1 MNEMAGK
8 YAGMDRYECRKLWVQ
23 ELDEAGFLVKTE
35 DMVIPAGK
43 CYRCHTVIEPMISD
57 QWFVAMKELAKPAIE
72 AATSGKLIHVP
83 ARFEKIYLNWLNDI
97 RDWCISRQLWWGH
110 RIPAYYC
117 DECGETVVA
126 REMPTVCPKCG
137 CTHLTQDEDVLDTW
151 FSSALWPFS
160 TLGWPDKTPE
170 LDYFYPNSVM
180 VTGYDILFFWVIRMV
195 FSSCETMGEVPFKHV
210 FLHGLVRDEQG
221 RKMSKSLGNGI
232 DPLEVIDEVGA
243 DALRFMLCTGISPG
257 NDMRFIRGK
266 LENARN
272 FANKLWNASR
282 FTLMNLLDDE
292 GNFLEMADEASACLR
307 DEDKWI
313 ISRVNEAAK
322 DITDSLEKFELG
334 LAGQKVY
341 DLIWDEFCD
350 WYIEL
355 VKRRLWSDDE
365 EDKKTARFVLVKV
378 LRDQLKLL
386 HPFMPFITEEIWG
399 ALPKVEATEDNP
411 NGLLIRAEW
420 PEYDE
425 LLDYSDAELRINT
438 AMDIIKAVRNIRV
451 EADAAPSRKLNLV
464 IRTDSIEDMI
474 PQIEDYIKSIANVIG
489 ITVSGFEGDAPDDVM
504 SAVIDGAEI
513 LVPLDELVDIAA
525 EIERLEKEKKRLE
538 GEVMRVDKKLS
549 NQGFVAKAPAAVVEE
564 ERQKGEKY
572 REMLETVTSRLEAI
586 KAK

>member
-1 MNEMAGK
+1 
-8 YAGMDRYECRKLWVQ
+8 
-23 ELDEAGFLVKTE
+23 
-35 DMVIPAGK
+35 
-43 CYRCHTVIEPMISD
+43 
-57 QWFVAMKELAKPAIE
+57 
-72 AATSGKLIHVP
+72 
-83 ARFEKIYLNWLNDI
+83 
-97 RDWCISRQLWWGH
+97 
-110 RIPAYYC
+110 
-117 DECGETVVA
+117 
-126 REMPTVCPKCG
+126 
-137 CTHLTQDEDVLDTW
+137 
-151 FSSALWPFS
+151 
-160 TLGWPDKTPE
+160 
-170 LDYFYPNSVM
+170 M

-399 ALPKVEATEDNP
+399 ALPKVEVTEDNP

-425 LLDYSDAELRINT
+425 SLDYSDAELRINT

-464 IRTDSIEDMI
+464 IRTDNIEDMI
-474 PQIEDYIKSIANVIG
+474 PQIED
-489 ITVSGFEGDAPDDVM
+489 
-504 SAVIDGAEI
+504 
-513 LVPLDELVDIAA
+513 
-525 EIERLEKEKKRLE
+525 
-538 GEVMRVDKKLS
+538 LS
-549 NQGFVAKAPAAVVEE
+549 
-564 ERQKGEKY
+564 
-572 REMLETVTSRLEAI
+572 LI
-586 KAK
+586 HI

>member
-1 MNEMAGK
+1 
-8 YAGMDRYECRKLWVQ
+8 
-23 ELDEAGFLVKTE
+23 
-35 DMVIPAGK
+35 
-43 CYRCHTVIEPMISD
+43 MISD

-425 LLDYSDAELRINT
+425 SLDYSDAELRINT

>member
-1 MNEMAGK
+1 
-8 YAGMDRYECRKLWVQ
+8 
-23 ELDEAGFLVKTE
+23 
-35 DMVIPAGK
+35 
-43 CYRCHTVIEPMISD
+43 
-57 QWFVAMKELAKPAIE
+57 
-72 AATSGKLIHVP
+72 
-83 ARFEKIYLNWLNDI
+83 
-97 RDWCISRQLWWGH
+97 
-110 RIPAYYC
+110 
-117 DECGETVVA
+117 
-126 REMPTVCPKCG
+126 
-137 CTHLTQDEDVLDTW
+137 
-151 FSSALWPFS
+151 
-160 TLGWPDKTPE
+160 
-170 LDYFYPNSVM
+170 
-180 VTGYDILFFWVIRMV
+180 MV

-425 LLDYSDAELRINT
+425 SLDYSDAELRINT